1 MVHGVQSY
9 FFERARCA
17 RRTAGIAATLGAF
30 VFAVLLAT
38 SLTPLRRPVD
48 DLLRRTVRFGYE
60 GPDQYVR
67 RIRLQPAAG
76 QGTVPRNVGAVDA
89 RSSRRGGSL
98 RARRTTDPRAEPE
111 TGPRV
116 LGTGTSSDELMPRAV
131 TRLANVPIVR
141 SEDLVIEHAVEP
153 HYPEYERAFGISGR
167 VRIQALVDT
176 SGRVVDVQVLAS
188 TGRESFERSVQEAVW
203 QYRFKPYDPA
213 KLSLGVYVILPF
225 WFH

>member
-1 MVHGVQSY
+1 MVHGVHNY
-9 FFERARCA
+9 FLERARCA
-17 RRTAGIAATLGAF
+17 RRTAGIAAALGAF
-30 VFAVLLAT
+30 ALALLFAAN
-38 SLTPLRRPVD
+38 LTPLRRPVD
-48 DLLRRTVRFGYE
+48 DMLQRTVRFGYE
-60 GPDQYVR
+60 GPEQYVR
-67 RIRLQPAAG
+67 RIRLQPVAG
-76 QGTVPRNVGAVDA
+76 IGTVPRNVGAIDT
-89 RSSRRGGSL
+89 RSSRRGGAR
-98 RARRTTDPRAEPE
+98 RARRTTDLRAPPE
-111 TGPRV
+111 TGPRIE
-116 LGTGTSSDELMPRAV
+116 GTGTSSDELVPRAV

-141 SEDLVIEHAVEP
+141 SQDLVIEHAVEP
-153 HYPEYERAFGISGR
+153 HYPEYERAFNISGR